1 MIWVIQQAHACFTQR
16 QGQKT
21 LVVQAFEVG
30 HPQIQTV
37 TGQLLKNLLGA
48 QRAEFE
54 VQVRVVLVQ
63 ALQQGQR
70 IEARQRHHAQAQV
83 TDQVA
88 ATGGSFSMQAI
99 VSRNHRT
106 CPGQHPLALGGEAFE
121 ALATVDQGQVQ
132 LLLQVAQAHG
142 QGRLGYMAAGGGLA
156 EVAGFIQGDEE
167 FELFDVH
174 RRSLAQSRRSILTC
188 PRLQAPRFI
197 TKESGMSIF
206 SFIKEAGEKI
216 IDLLTPGNANASEQL
231 QKHVEAVGLG
241 NPNIK
246 ASVEGDKVT
255 VTGEVASQEEKEKI
269 LLALGNIAGVAEVDD
284 QITVTGPVMAAARF
298 VVVKKGDTLSAISLA
313 VYGNANLY
321 NKIFEANKPM
331 LKHPDKIYPGQSLRI
346 PE

>member
-1 MIWVIQQAHACFTQR
+1 
-16 QGQKT
+16 
-21 LVVQAFEVG
+21 
-30 HPQIQTV
+30 
-37 TGQLLKNLLGA
+37 
-48 QRAEFE
+48 
-54 VQVRVVLVQ
+54 
-63 ALQQGQR
+63 
-70 IEARQRHHAQAQV
+70 
-83 TDQVA
+83 
-88 ATGGSFSMQAI
+88 
-99 VSRNHRT
+99 
-106 CPGQHPLALGGEAFE
+106 
-121 ALATVDQGQVQ
+121 
-132 LLLQVAQAHG
+132 
-142 QGRLGYMAAGGGLA
+142 
-156 EVAGFIQGDEE
+156 
-167 FELFDVH
+167 
-174 RRSLAQSRRSILTC
+174 
-188 PRLQAPRFI
+188 
-197 TKESGMSIF
+197 MSIF

-246 ASVEGDKVT
+246 ATVDGDKVT

-284 QITVTGPVMAAARF
+284 QITVTGPVVAAARF